1 MTDQIDAARYR
12 AWRRAAASDNV
23 SFFAEFV
30 AQIDN
35 GEAPTEDE
43 IDAGI
48 DAAIQCMEEMELCV
62 TR

>member
-1 MTDQIDAARYR
+1 MPPDTEHGDAPQLPTTFH
-12 AWRRAAASDNV
+12 
-23 SFFAEFV
+23 FFAEFV

-35 GEAPTEDE
+35 GEAPTEEE